1 MDLDVIV
8 THIMVA
14 VMVLSPILSVVL
26 IVLNAKQKKRID
38 GLSVKVDELSRFIN
52 ENNKQNLN
60 QIRDELGKQRTLL
73 TQSLSSINDNVTR
86 GVISM
91 SKK

>member
-14 VMVLSPILSVVL
+14 VMVLSPILSIVL
-26 IVLNAKQKKRID
+26 IILNVKQKKRID
-38 GLSVKVDELSRFIN
+38 ELGVKVDELSRFIAEN
-52 ENNKQNLN
+52 EKQNLN
-60 QIRDELGKQRTLL
+60 QLKDELSKQRTLL

>member
-1 MDLDVIV
+1 MDLDVIAA
-8 THIMVA
+8 HIMVA
-14 VMVLSPILSVVL
+14 VMVLSPILSVAL
-26 IVLNAKQKKRID
+26 IVLNVKQKKRID
-38 GLSVKVDELSRFIN
+38 ELGVKLDELSRFIN
-52 ENNKQNLN
+52 ENSKQNLN
-60 QIRDELGKQRTLL
+60 QLKDELGKQRTLL

>member
-1 MDLDVIV
+1 MDIDVIA
-8 THIMVA
+8 THIMVG
-14 VMVLSPILSVVL
+14 VMVLSPILSIVL
-26 IVLNAKQKKRID
+26 IALNLKQKKRID
-38 GLSVKVDELSRFIN
+38 ELNVKMDELSRFTG
-52 ENNKQNLN
+52 ESHQQSAA
-60 QIRDELGKQRTLL
+60 QIKDELARQRALL

>member
-14 VMVLSPILSVVL
+14 VMVLPPILSVVL

-38 GLSVKVDELSRFIN
+38 ELGVKIDELSQFIN
-52 ENNKQNLN
+52 ENSKQNVN
-60 QIRDELGKQRTLL
+60 QIKDELGKQRTLL

>member
-1 MDLDVIV
+1 MDIDVIA

-14 VMVLSPILSVVL
+14 VMILSPILSIVL
-26 IVLNAKQKKRID
+26 IVLNVKQKKRID
-38 GLSVKVDELSRFIN
+38 GLNVKIDELSKFVG
-52 ENNKQNLN
+52 ESNKQNAN
-60 QIRDELGKQRTLL
+60 QIKDELGKQRALL
-73 TQSLSSINDNVTR
+73 TQSLSSINDNITR

>member
-1 MDLDVIV
+1 MDIDAVV

-14 VMVLSPILSVVL
+14 VMVLSPILSAVL
-26 IVLNAKQKKRID
+26 IALNIKQKKQLEALCRKMD
-38 GLSVKVDELSRFIN
+38 ELEAHLDETQKQNTKEMRDELS
-52 ENNKQNLN
+52 
-60 QIRDELGKQRTLL
+60 KQRTLL